1 MKETDLP
8 ENKID
13 KNVDKIVNE
22 VTSSVWMKRLFK
34 LALASVFGPLAGGL
48 TCGATYE
55 IGDEICL
62 LAGWSVG
69 VIVFFII
76 LMKK

>member
-34 LALASVFGPLAGGL
+34 LALAIVFGLLAGAL
-48 TCGATYE
+48 TCGATYD
-55 IGDEICL
+55 ISDEICL

-69 VIVFFII
+69 VIVFFVI